1 MSTPP
6 APAPAKTSVP
16 ATSRF
21 VARQAILTKEE
32 KVFGYELLFRDGIES
47 YFCAP
52 DTETASRSTLDTSM
66 LLGLDVLCD
75 GRRAFINCTREMLL
89 KDYITLLPA
98 NQTIVEVLETVEP
111 DDFVMA
117 ACLRLKEAGYMIALD
132 DFAPGDPR
140 MSMVDLA
147 DIIKVDF
154 LETTPEQRA
163 AMMKRIGPWRCRM
176 LAEKIETRDDFHMA
190 RNTGFVYF
198 QGYFFRRPELV
209 QTHEIPANRLNY
221 VRMLQAVSQPELD
234 PRAIENA
241 IKSEASLCYRLLRYL
256 NSAAFGFA
264 TEIHSVR
271 HALAM
276 LGEREVRRWVRLVA
290 TLGACQDRPS
300 DLILSA
306 LVRARFCET
315 LSGKIQH
322 GDSDLFLLGLISAMD
337 SILGI
342 PMSDVLANVP
352 LDQETAAVLRGGA
365 SRLRPLYQ
373 LMLAQESGDWESVP
387 ALAHQLNLD
396 ETAVAAASAEAM
408 AWAREVTSS

>member
-1 MSTPP
+1 M
-6 APAPAKTSVP
+6 
-16 ATSRF
+16 
-21 VARQAILTKEE
+21 ARQAILTKDE
-32 KVFGYELLFRDGIES
+32 KVFGYELLFRNGVES

-52 DTETASRSTLDTSM
+52 DREIASRSTLDTSM

-75 GRRAFINCTREMLL
+75 GRRAFINCTRDTLL
-89 KDYITLLPA
+89 KDYVTLLPA
-98 NQTIVEVLETVEP
+98 NQTVVEVLESVEP

-132 DFAPGDPR
+132 DFAPNDPR
-140 MSMVDLA
+140 MSMIDLA

-154 LETTPEQRA
+154 LETTAKQRG
-163 AMMKRIGPWRCRM
+163 AMLKRIGPWRCRM
-176 LAEKIETRDDFHMA
+176 LAEKVETREDFHSA
-190 RNTGFVYF
+190 RNSGFVYF
-198 QGYFFRRPELV
+198 QGFFFRRPELM

-221 VRMLQAVSQPELD
+221 MRMLQAVSQPELD
-234 PRAIENA
+234 SRGIENA

-256 NSAAFGFA
+256 NSATFGFA

-290 TLGACQDRPS
+290 TLAAGQDKPS

-315 LSGKIQH
+315 LSSKIQH
-322 GDSDLFLLGLISAMD
+322 GGSDLFLLGLISAMD

-342 PMSDVLANVP
+342 PMSDVLENVP

-365 SRLRPLYQ
+365 SPLRPLYQ
-373 LMLAQESGDWESVP
+373 LMLAQESGNWESVP
-387 ALAHQLNLD
+387 ALTRQLSLD
-396 ETAVAAASAEAM
+396 ETEVAAASAEAM
-408 AWAREVTSS
+408 QWAREVTSS